1 MKVAAGLPCPL
12 CEAPLAQARLPHFS
26 GDEAPLRVTLRAMPA
41 LQCPTGHTYF
51 VKRGFPLWLTNHL
64 VGNDEPGL
72 PSARSSGWLLRKY
85 ACAQCGASLGA
96 RPDHRYSFWFD
107 VAFEA
112 GDAFAVELSM
122 PVFRCAAC
130 GTEQLHSIERLRA
143 LTPAAL
149 VHAFKGAG
157 IKPPG

>member
-1 MKVAAGLPCPL
+1 MKVAAGRPCPL
-12 CEAPLAQARLPHFS
+12 CEAPLAPARLPHFS

-41 LQCPTGHTYF
+41 LQCATHHTYF
-51 VKRGFPLWLTNHL
+51 VKPSFPLWLTQHL
-64 VGNDEPGL
+64 VTRDEAGL
-72 PSARSSGWLLRKY
+72 PTARSSGRFFRSY
-85 ACAQCGASLGA
+85 ACAACGAKLAA

-107 VAFEA
+107 LAFEGEA
-112 GDAFAVELSM
+112 PFAVEITM
-122 PVFRCAAC
+122 PVFRCAGC
-130 GTEQLHSIERLRA
+130 GVEQIDSLDRLRA

>member
-1 MKVAAGLPCPL
+1 MNVAAGRPCPL
-12 CEAPLAQARLPHFS
+12 CEAPLAPTRLPHFS

-41 LQCPTGHTYF
+41 LQCPTRHTYF
-51 VKRGFPLWLTNHL
+51 VKPSFPLWLTDHL
-64 VGNDEPGL
+64 VADDESRL
-72 PSARSSGWLLRKY
+72 PAARRSGWLLRKY

-96 RPDHRYSFWFD
+96 RPDHPYSFWFEL
-107 VAFEA
+107 AFEEQPP
-112 GDAFAVELSM
+112 FAVEITV
-122 PVFRCAAC
+122 PAFRCAAC
-130 GTEQLHSIERLRA
+130 GTEQLDSLDRLRT